1 MPFGLSCGSR
11 YASESWMPSA
21 EAVSCSVCI
30 LSIFH
35 KGTQFTD
42 IPPVTVAE
50 TSLLLVNLSKSGG
63 LAACGGIIFVLKQAV
78 MKRIITIAI
87 ALIAGLS
94 GASAQDI
101 LGKWKL
107 DDGTAIVEIIRNGN
121 VYDGKIV
128 WLEEPFEKDGTPAVD
143 SKNPDKSLRSRELM
157 GLKMLIGLKDLG
169 EEYGQ
174 GQIYDP
180 GNGKTYHCSMKVQ
193 GDVLK
198 VRGSLDKKGLLGR
211 TMDWFRVQ

>member
-1 MPFGLSCGSR
+1 MPFGLPCGSR

-21 EAVSCSVCI
+21 EAVNCSVCI

-50 TSLLLVNLSKSGG
+50 TSLLLVNLSKSER
-63 LAACGGIIFVLKQAV
+63 LKF
-78 MKRIITIAI
+78 ISIAI

-128 WLEEPFEKDGTPAVD
+128 WLEELTDKNGAPVRDD
-143 SKNPDKSLRSRELM
+143 KNPDKSLRSRELM

-211 TMDWFRVQ
+211 TMDWFRVK

>member
-1 MPFGLSCGSR
+1 MPFGLPCGSR

-21 EAVSCSVCI
+21 DAVNCSVCI

-63 LAACGGIIFVLKQAV
+63 LKFIS
-78 MKRIITIAI
+78 IAI

-101 LGKWKL
+101 QGKWKL

-128 WLEEPFEKDGTPAVD
+128 WLEELTDKNGAPVRDD
-143 SKNPDKSLRSRELM
+143 KNPDKSLRSRELM

-211 TMDWFRVQ
+211 TMDWFRVK